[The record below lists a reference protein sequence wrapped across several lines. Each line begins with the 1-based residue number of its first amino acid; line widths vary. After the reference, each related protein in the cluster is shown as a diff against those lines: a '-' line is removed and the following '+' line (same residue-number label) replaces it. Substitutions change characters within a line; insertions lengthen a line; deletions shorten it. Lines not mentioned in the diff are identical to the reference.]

1 MGAVLAHRMPSGEQ
15 RLIVL
20 VFRTLAEAEKNY
32 AQLFKKSL
40 PLIFA
45 LKKFHKYVF
54 GRSFTVVA
62 DHKPLLG
69 LFDKKDRYLPW
80 HLAGFNDAP

>member
-1 MGAVLAHRMPSGEQ
+1 MPSGEQ

-20 VFRTLAEAEKNY
+20 VSRTLAEAEKNY
-32 AQLFKKSL
+32 AQLVKESL

-45 LKKFHKYVF
+45 LKKFHNYVF

-62 DHKPLLG
+62 DHKPLLS